1 MSLRARPRGARPWG
15 GACMGGEPGND
26 GIYRGHKAPVR
37 TLWVKHYYWLAT
49 ACLALLVGCGSGG
62 HHQTT
67 HVPSYQREVGIVCVD
82 LFRQLRA
89 TYQHDF
95 ATAPPGFAKRELET
109 TARPDIAQLSGA
121 IRRLLAVS
129 APTTGDRVA
138 LKSRIAALS
147 RSRQEVQRLLRDL
160 TRQPRGTGEVV
171 PDKTLVL
178 YQHAALSIARACQA
192 R

>member
-1 MSLRARPRGARPWG
+1 
-15 GACMGGEPGND
+15 
-26 GIYRGHKAPVR
+26 
-37 TLWVKHYYWLAT
+37 VKHYCWLAT

-67 HVPSYQREVGIVCVD
+67 HVAGYKREVGIVCID
-82 LFRQLRA
+82 LFQRLRA
-89 TYQHDF
+89 AYQHDF
-95 ATAPPGFAKRELET
+95 ATAPPGFAKRELEK
-109 TARPDIAQLSGA
+109 TARTNIAQLGGA

-160 TRQPRGTGEVV
+160 TRQRRGIGEVV
-171 PDKTLVL
+171 PDKTLAL
-178 YQHAALSIARACQA
+178 YQRAALSIARACQA

>member
-1 MSLRARPRGARPWG
+1 
-15 GACMGGEPGND
+15 
-26 GIYRGHKAPVR
+26 
-37 TLWVKHYYWLAT
+37 VKHYCWLAT

-67 HVPSYQREVGIVCVD
+67 HVASYKREVGIVCID

-95 ATAPPGFAKRELET
+95 ATAPPGFAKRELEK
-109 TARPDIAQLSGA
+109 TARTDIAQLSGA

-129 APTTGDRVA
+129 PTTGDRVA
-138 LKSRIAALS
+138 LKSRVAALS

-160 TRQPRGTGEVV
+160 TRQPRGIGEVV